1 MSDVQAENTNI
12 EKAQQHGWNKSGK
25 TTLAT
30 PDAVGCDPGDKSCFY
45 VLLWYWSYC
54 KQPVTVTFSL
64 LFIIYICTGQN

>member
-30 PDAVGCDPGDKSCFY
+30 PDAVGCDPGEKS
-45 VLLWYWSYC
+45 
-54 KQPVTVTFSL
+54 SL
-64 LFIIYICTGQN
+64 YLNL